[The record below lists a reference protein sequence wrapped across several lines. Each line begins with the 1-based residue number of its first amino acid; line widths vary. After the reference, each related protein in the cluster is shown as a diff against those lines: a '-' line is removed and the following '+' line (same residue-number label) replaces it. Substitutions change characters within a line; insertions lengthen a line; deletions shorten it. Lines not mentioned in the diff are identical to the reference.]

1 MLFGFPVD
9 YWSNDCIQSAI
20 ASFGRVLLSENDR
33 RKLARLLVK
42 ARVTDLNDV
51 PHFIVL
57 TEADGLQ
64 SHSWT
69 IQCEILKQQ
78 ILPELPADEEEV
90 ADLGE
95 HGQPPL
101 FDFFLLDEVMEE
113 PQAQQ
118 QEIGIDLNLAPQ
130 PETEEEGENDQA
142 FLIDLNIPDVIDHMQ
157 VDQIFGQA
165 GQEVN
170 QAP

>member
-1 MLFGFPVD
+1 
-9 YWSNDCIQSAI
+9 
-20 ASFGRVLLSENDR
+20 
-33 RKLARLLVK
+33 
-42 ARVTDLNDV
+42 
-51 PHFIVL
+51 
-57 TEADGLQ
+57 
-64 SHSWT
+64 
-69 IQCEILKQQ
+69 
-78 ILPELPADEEEV
+78 
-90 ADLGE
+90 
-95 HGQPPL
+95 
-101 FDFFLLDEVMEE
+101 MEE